1 MAALGRLGP
10 PIAVMAVIFALSAQ
24 PDLSTGLGVW
34 DLIGRKVVHAG
45 AYGLLWFLWWRAL
58 GYRRAA
64 LAAAVT
70 IGYAVTDEY
79 HQSFVA
85 GRHAGRRAD
94 RRCGDRAHHV
104 VGAPAP

>member
-1 MAALGRLGP
+1 
-10 PIAVMAVIFALSAQ
+10 
-24 PDLSTGLGVW
+24 VW

-85 GRHAGRRAD
+85 GRHGTPVDVLIDAAGIALTMWWALRPPRAS
-94 RRCGDRAHHV
+94 RAR
-104 VGAPAP
+104 